1 MQGVDTPEQMGTVLH
16 DVITEQRKILSTVR
30 GRPAGQSPQVFTAYK
45 EVLPAYDTGRVHLPP
60 DITINWPDDDFG
72 YIRRLSNPEERKR
85 TGGSGVYYH
94 DTFWGPPMSY
104 LWLQT
109 THPALMFARDCQ
121 RIAGAR
127 RHRPAFSDSGSASAG
142 IDTAAARTWV
152 ALRLIHETD
161 QVQGCPAVEELSC
174 SL

>member
-45 EVLPAYDTGRVHLPP
+45 EVLPAYDTGRIHLPP

-104 LWLQT
+104 LSLALIDRRPWL
-109 THPALMFARDCQ
+109 
-121 RIAGAR
+121 AGVLIGCLAYK
-127 RHRPAFSDSGSASAG
+127 PQFGLLIPLVLVASGRWRVF
-142 IDTAAARTWV
+142 AAAV
-152 ALRLIHETD
+152 ATVL
-161 QVQGCPAVEELSC
+161 
-174 SL
+174 